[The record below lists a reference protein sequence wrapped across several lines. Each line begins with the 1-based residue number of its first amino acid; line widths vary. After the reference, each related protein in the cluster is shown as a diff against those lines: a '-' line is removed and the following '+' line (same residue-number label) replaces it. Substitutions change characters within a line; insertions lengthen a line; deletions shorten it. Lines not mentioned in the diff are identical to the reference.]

1 MLSNVVDNSVVKKN
15 LYDEWVKKLMQLI
28 QTNKIL
34 TKRLK
39 MLIKRYL
46 IPKNL
51 SRLKNSID

>member
-1 MLSNVVDNSVVKKN
+1 MLSNVVDNAVVKKN
-15 LYDEWVKKLMQLI
+15 LYDEWVKRLMQLI